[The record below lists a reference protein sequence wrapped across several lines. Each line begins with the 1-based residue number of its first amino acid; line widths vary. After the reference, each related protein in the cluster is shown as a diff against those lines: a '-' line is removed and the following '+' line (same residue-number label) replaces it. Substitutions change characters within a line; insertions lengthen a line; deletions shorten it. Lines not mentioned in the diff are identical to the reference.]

1 MAHNSLAL
9 LETLMYN
16 IYYPDREI
24 VVKSSEHIL
33 LNALGGQLESLD
45 LIDKPTNDRFGHTI
59 DAALERGVGDVRVLV
74 GGLSGEGEPPPELRR
89 TFQIEGRPVKIGAEG
104 QPRQV
109 SFLRFEP
116 YEGGVTITG
125 SLAPGDD
132 PVKVAGKRALR
143 KYNIPE
149 QWLRDQCSGRQ
160 PTRAYLRAQSYGG
173 GFDIEACRAL
183 AKMACNLFALAHR
196 DIFLRADFDPIRR
209 FVADGAGRSPDF
221 VVPNADLVDITANG
235 RAMGPLDHLL
245 LIRGHA
251 ETGRVEALVAL
262 YGHIQFVIRLGQTAL
277 PFGQGNIL
285 LSYRVDQIGHA
296 ERRDH
301 MDDLS
306 LIVPNF
312 ESSRDRNSV
321 AATVAT
327 QGWRAIFDEIW
338 RQQCDGRMN
347 EIRAECAA
355 ELFPGCVL
363 GELSAEELGQLT
375 ELAAQR
381 YAADFQAL
389 MAAQQQDGGVQ

>member
-1 MAHNSLAL
+1 
-9 LETLMYN
+9 MYN

-45 LIDKPTNDRFGHTI
+45 LIDKPTNDCFGYTI
-59 DAALERGVGDVRVLV
+59 DVALERGVGDVRVLV

-132 PVKVAGKRALR
+132 PVKVVGKRALR

-149 QWLRDQCSGRQ
+149 QWLRDQMVGRQ
-160 PTRAYLRAQSYGG
+160 PTRAYLPAQSYGG
-173 GFDIEACRAL
+173 GFDIDACRAL
-183 AKMACNLFALAHR
+183 AKMACNLFALTHR

-209 FVADGAGRSPDF
+209 FVADGAGHSPDF

-262 YGHIQFVIRLGQTAL
+262 YGHLQFVIRLGQTAL
-277 PFGQGNIL
+277 PLGRGNIL
-285 LSYRVDQIGHA
+285 LSYRVDQIGYA

-306 LIVPNF
+306 LVVPNF
-312 ESSRDRNSV
+312 ESSRSRNGITT
-321 AATVAT
+321 TVAT
-327 QGWRAIFDEIW
+327 QGWRTIFSEIW
-338 RQQCDGRMN
+338 QQQCNGRMA
-347 EIRAECAA
+347 EIVTECAA

-363 GELSAEELGQLT
+363 SELSDDQIGQLT
-375 ELAAQR
+375 DLAIRR
-381 YAADFQAL
+381 YKEDFQAL
-389 MAAQQQDGGVQ
+389 MAAQQQGSGV